1 MAPHR
6 ATVTS
11 FIGTFLKPEMWHV
24 YNQVT
29 GLRRF
34 RSVVVTRERQ
44 NPELFPFD
52 AVHLMRPGRLPWW
65 RRAWLKYAK
74 KEPQMVYRGT
84 VPGLVEQLR
93 EIGTDLLHVYF
104 GHEATRLAP
113 LFDHW
118 DRPTVVSFHGADLGV
133 YVRRPNDLAQLPK
146 VFAGARLLLVR
157 CEYFTEQLVALGCPR
172 EKIRLNRTH
181 IRLDFFHEVHRE
193 APADGAWNLV
203 QACRLL
209 PKKGVLTSLR
219 AFARFAQAFPKATL
233 TIAGDGPQLPELQRE
248 AWQLGL
254 SRQVFFVG
262 FLNREDLRRLYEQSH
277 FFLHPS
283 AAASDNDIEG
293 IPNSLLEAMATGLVC
308 ASTAHAGIPEA
319 VRDGVEGILVPPG
332 GVESL
337 AEALLAVARDP
348 SRFRALSAAAAA
360 RIRDE
365 FSYDRQIDVLES
377 IYGEAMQTQ

>member
-1 MAPHR
+1 MAPPR

-65 RRAWLKYAK
+65 RRAWLKYAR

-93 EIGTDLLHVYF
+93 EIGTDLLHIYF

-133 YVRRPNDLAQLPK
+133 YVRRPNDLAQLPR

-181 IRLDFFHEVHRE
+181 IRLDFFREVHRE

-233 TIAGDGPQLPELQRE
+233 TIAGDGPQLPELLRE
-248 AWQLGL
+248 AWDLGL
-254 SRQVFFVG
+254 TRRIIFAGFV
-262 FLNREDLRRLYEQSH
+262 NREDLRRIYGQAH

-283 AAASDNDIEG
+283 SAARDNDIEG

-308 ASTAHAGIPEA
+308 ASTPHAGIPEA
-319 VRDGVEGILVPPG
+319 VRHGIDGLLIQPDDADGLADALVG
-332 GVESL
+332 
-337 AEALLAVARDP
+337 VARDP
-348 SRFRALSAAAAA
+348 AHYRSLAASAVA

-377 IYGEAMQTQ
+377 IYAEALG